1 MCGAMPACQVSGGA
15 LLRAKMMQVHFMV
28 ARGKHLPARTLSG
41 QNYFP
46 ALATFPVQE
55 NKKVIFLLLVS
66 ACRDSGRRQSCPLAG
81 RAGPSWRAGPAA
93 PVYAAAKISAAE
105 GGKLQG
111 NARPRK
117 ILEATLPDPANLP
130 PHPFLILKRGCR
142 TRFPMVFQLRHVQGM
157 HASSQAAR
165 PQSDCENTYFSAGGS
180 QGGQRP
186 RGAAI

>member
-1 MCGAMPACQVSGGA
+1 MPACQVSGGA

-66 ACRDSGRRQSCPLAG
+66 ARRDSGRRQSCPLAG

-111 NARPRK
+111 NAGPRK
-117 ILEATLPDPANLP
+117 ILETALPDPAN
-130 PHPFLILKRGCR
+130 
-142 TRFPMVFQLRHVQGM
+142 
-157 HASSQAAR
+157 
-165 PQSDCENTYFSAGGS
+165 D
-180 QGGQRP
+180 RP
-186 RGAAI
+186 RTYMSEPPMGLHRPSVSPFFNFKKRLQDPISDGLPSAPCARNACR